1 MRRRAAKQHG
11 NVLLL
16 CMTLLMLLG
25 LLGMSAMQ
33 GAIQQQRMVS
43 NLLASMRAFE
53 SAERLLR
60 TGEVRLSGSA
70 PGSCGF
76 CLPPPE
82 VEWVRAPGIHQGSD
96 GGSGLAWQREESG
109 LYLIQNL
116 GPSNLARGMPEE
128 LSVTL
133 FRITAIGLE
142 GESRVVL
149 ESTYAWPESPGDVP
163 ARRIA
168 WRQIF

>member
-25 LLGMSAMQ
+25 LLGLSAMQ
-33 GAIQQQRMVS
+33 GAIQQQRMAS
-43 NLLASMRAFE
+43 HLLASMRAFE

-60 TGEVRLSGSA
+60 VGEARLPGA
-70 PGSCGF
+70 VIGSCGV

-82 VEWVRAPGIHQGSD
+82 AEWVQAAGIHHGG
-96 GGSGLAWQREESG
+96 GGSGLVWQRGDAG

-116 GPSNLARGMPEE
+116 GPSNRARGMPEE

-149 ESTYAWPESPGDVP
+149 ESTFAWPELRGDVP

>member
-1 MRRRAAKQHG
+1 MRRRAARQHG

-33 GAIQQQRMVS
+33 GAIQQQRLAS
-43 NLLASMRAFE
+43 NLLASMRALE

-60 TGEVRLSGSA
+60 VGEARL
-70 PGSCGF
+70 PGPATDICDF

-82 VEWVRAPGIHQGSD
+82 AEWVRAAGIHR
-96 GGSGLAWQREESG
+96 GSGSSGLVWQRG
-109 LYLIQNL
+109 DDGFYLLQNL
-116 GPSNLARGMPEE
+116 GPGNRARGMPEE

-149 ESTYAWPESPGDVP
+149 ESTFAWPELPGDVP

>member
-33 GAIQQQRMVS
+33 SAIQQQRMAS

-60 TGEVRLSGSA
+60 VGEARL
-70 PGSCGF
+70 PGAAIGACGF

-82 VEWVRAPGIHQGSD
+82 AEWVQADGIRHAS
-96 GGSGLAWQREESG
+96 GGSGLAWQRGDAG
-109 LYLIQNL
+109 LYLVQNL
-116 GPSNLARGMPEE
+116 GPSNRARGMPED

-149 ESTYAWPESPGDVP
+149 ESTFAWPEFPGDVP